1 MRIAFHTKDPALA
14 ETIAATLS
22 GAGHDCVPLD
32 PPRGSFGFGSA
43 EDMHVYLIDWQDGDG
58 AGLLQRL
65 REASPALPVLALV
78 ERNRIEETLAAIAAG
93 ATDYLVK
100 PIRRNELALRVEV
113 LLRRAYPEQQADDD
127 AVFGPYCFDS
137 RRTRVTRNGETLD
150 LTQKEFELALLFF
163 RNLDRPL
170 SRTFI
175 KDAIWASDSDL
186 PSRTM
191 DTHVSRVRN
200 KLGLRPENGFR
211 LVPVYS
217 YGYRL
222 EELLRPPPR

>member
-1 MRIAFHTKDPALA
+1 MRIAFHTKDSALA

-22 GAGHDCVPLD
+22 GAGHDCMQLD
-32 PPRGSFGFGSA
+32 SAHGDSGSGST
-43 EDMHVYLIDWQDGDG
+43 EDMHVCLIDWQDGNG
-58 AGLLQRL
+58 AGLLQQL
-65 REASPALPVLALV
+65 REHSPALPVLALT
-78 ERNRIEETLAAIAAG
+78 ERNRIEEALAAVAAG
-93 ATDYLVK
+93 AADYLVK
-100 PIRRNELALRVEV
+100 PVRRNELALRIEV
-113 LLRRAYPEQQADDD
+113 LLRRAYPAQEVEDES
-127 AVFGPYCFDS
+127 VFGPYCFEP
-137 RRTRVTRNGETLD
+137 RRARVTRNGETLD

-175 KDAIWASDSDL
+175 KDAVWSRDSDL

-191 DTHVSRVRN
+191 DTHVSRVRA